1 MEAGNTNCQDC
12 ANYIRL
18 CSGLDFFPSDVEVR
32 RLLVERLH
40 RSAKN
45 HGHAKAMIERWLDT
59 QTVAPKVV
67 DLIRLAGEVRIEM
80 SNLPKGCEICSGQP
94 FVVTD
99 RGAQRCGCARGE
111 ALKAMEV
118 SERGSR

>member
-1 MEAGNTNCQDC
+1 MEAGKTSCQVC
-12 ANYIRL
+12 AALIRL

-45 HGHAKAMIERWLDT
+45 HDHAKAMIERWLDI
-59 QTVAPKVV
+59 QTEAPKAV
-67 DLIRLAGEVRIEM
+67 DLIRLAGEVRIEIA
-80 SNLPKGCEICSGQP
+80 NLPKGCEICCGHP

-99 RGAQRCGCARGE
+99 RGAQRCMCARGQ
-111 ALKAMEV
+111 ALKAMDL
-118 SERGSR
+118 G